1 MEVTEKIEIMD
12 IVKRK
17 ALTYEQYHQL
27 IKKLLWEGKTTGDDQ
42 DVTQLK
48 HAKLNFRRMKRV
60 FRTTQISEDLKDI
73 FEKIDHRQLWV
84 VLSEGWCGDAAEN
97 LPAIARLVE
106 ITDKIDLRILLRDEN
121 PELME
126 AYLTNGR
133 RSIPKLIVLDDK
145 TKTELF
151 TWGPRPKIFQD
162 MVHGLKIDPQMSPD
176 AFYEVLHKEYNIDKT
191 TSLQKE
197 LFELVAKN
205 MN

>member
-12 IVKRK
+12 IVKRR
-17 ALTYEQYHQL
+17 AITYEQYYHL
-27 IKKLLWEGKTTGDDQ
+27 IKKLLWEGKTTGADQ
-42 DVTQLK
+42 DSAQLK
-48 HAKLNFRRMKRV
+48 HAKLNFQRMKRV
-60 FRTTQISEDLKDI
+60 FRTTLISEDLKDI
-73 FEKIDHRQLWV
+73 FEKIDRRQLWV

-97 LPAIARLVE
+97 LPAIAKLIE
-106 ITDKIDLRILLRDEN
+106 LTDKIDLRILLRDEN

-126 AYLTNGR
+126 AYLTNGN

-151 TWGPRPKIFQD
+151 TWGPRPKLFQD
-162 MVHGLKIDPQMSPD
+162 MVLKLKIDPQMSPD

-191 TSLQKE
+191 ISLQKE
-197 LFELVAKN
+197 LYELVAKN